1 MSAKVRLEG
10 VAWLKLVVLLGVAVL
25 AVPCLGV
32 QADEGGE
39 KQKTRLFELR
49 IYTCHPGKLP
59 ALHKRF
65 REHTNKLFV
74 KHGMELVGY
83 WTPTEGP
90 EAENT
95 LVYMLA
101 YPSRE
106 AREKSWKAFVAD
118 PQWKRVF
125 KQSHEDAGGRIVKKV
140 EKKFLTPTDYSP
152 IR

>member
-39 KQKTRLFELR
+39 KQKIRLFELR

-152 IR
+152 MR